1 MEIED
6 NVTLPAGMA
15 GSGQNLLELCSLTA
29 LQSGGAEYA
38 VGSAADHCNTEL
50 TYISSHI
57 PQCLR
62 LIAFVCV

>member
-6 NVTLPAGMA
+6 DVALPVGVAGL
-15 GSGQNLLELCSLTA
+15 GQNLLELYSLTA
-29 LQSGGAEYA
+29 LQSGGMECAA
-38 VGSAADHCNTEL
+38 GSAADHCNTEL